1 MRESKKKRLFMSGV
15 ICRWTIEQIYR
26 IFASADADSLY
37 FPTFQ
42 QVNEKGTLKSVSFCV
57 SLLKYWDV
65 VVLRIL
71 IQYNLIFIV

>member
-1 MRESKKKRLFMSGV
+1 M
-15 ICRWTIEQIYR
+15 EQIYR

-57 SLLKYWDV
+57 SLLRYWDV
-65 VVLRIL
+65 VNLRIL
-71 IQYNLIFIV
+71 ILYNLIFTV

>member
-1 MRESKKKRLFMSGV
+1 MSGV
-15 ICRWTIEQIYR
+15 IGRWTIEQIYR

-42 QVNEKGTLKSVSFCV
+42 QVHEKGSLKSVSFCV
-57 SLLKYWDV
+57 SLLGYWDV